1 MARARV
7 RSNHAVSGAVS
18 GPASAAR
25 RLTGEGGAS
34 HGWGPGLDH
43 LGVAV
48 DEGGVVQALDREHV
62 GDGELGHALEV
73 LGVGGQ
79 ALGVGGRAGLHVPG
93 DPEGGAGG
101 DALEVR
107 GVPTMSSMVESAVR
121 VGNSNSP
128 KAGTEGIEGIS
139 IPASPAIVDAT
150 IQDGMS
156 GNPGKVGSDGS
167 DAGLNAGTPGKVGM
181 VKPEKPCAEA
191 PATTAAAAT
200 AAPM

>member
-1 MARARV
+1 MPS
-7 RSNHAVSGAVS
+7 RSA
-18 GPASAAR
+18 
-25 RLTGEGGAS
+25 
-34 HGWGPGLDH
+34 
-43 LGVAV
+43 
-48 DEGGVVQALDREHV
+48 
-62 GDGELGHALEV
+62 
-73 LGVGGQ
+73 
-79 ALGVGGRAGLHVPG
+79 
-93 DPEGGAGG
+93 
-101 DALEVR
+101 

-128 KAGTEGIEGIS
+128 KEGMEGIS

-167 DAGLNAGTPGKVGM
+167 DAGLNACTPGKVGTVKPVGNPVNPGKVGM

-200 AAPM
+200 AAATVPEVLRGAMGRRR

>member
-1 MARARV
+1 MA
-7 RSNHAVSGAVS
+7 
-18 GPASAAR
+18 
-25 RLTGEGGAS
+25 
-34 HGWGPGLDH
+34 
-43 LGVAV
+43 
-48 DEGGVVQALDREHV
+48 VVQVSTFPGTQRAE
-62 GDGELGHALEV
+62 
-73 LGVGGQ
+73 Q
-79 ALGVGGRAGLHVPG
+79 AAMPSRSA
-93 DPEGGAGG
+93 
-101 DALEVR
+101 

-167 DAGLNAGTPGKVGM
+167 DAGLNAGTPGKVGTVKPVGNPVNPGKVGM

-191 PATTAAAAT
+191 PAAAT
-200 AAPM
+200 VPEVLRGAMGLRRGFGGPGLLCSLREFCRREPAGRAPPPNRRNLKPPP

>member
-1 MARARV
+1 MA
-7 RSNHAVSGAVS
+7 
-18 GPASAAR
+18 
-25 RLTGEGGAS
+25 
-34 HGWGPGLDH
+34 
-43 LGVAV
+43 
-48 DEGGVVQALDREHV
+48 VVQVSTFPGTQRAE
-62 GDGELGHALEV
+62 
-73 LGVGGQ
+73 Q
-79 ALGVGGRAGLHVPG
+79 AAMPSRSA
-93 DPEGGAGG
+93 
-101 DALEVR
+101 

-156 GNPGKVGSDGS
+156 GNPGKVG
-167 DAGLNAGTPGKVGM
+167 M

-200 AAPM
+200 AAATVPEVLR